1 MLNTQLSLGRER
13 TRRGLILTTETWQVI
28 QVFAAGRENRQSAFT
43 AQIKEKFVKLWQE
56 ES

>member
-1 MLNTQLSLGRER
+1 MLNTQLSLRRER
-13 TRRGLILTTETWQVI
+13 TRHGLILTTETWQVI